1 MFRLDLSL
9 GLISICLLACFFF
22 LSWPLAVIDFDYES
36 DGDRYES
43 VLTREWHDICLSMFI
58 AWERDIWDAF
68 ARVCFRGGWGEWVI
82 VVFSVRGDRAN
93 LICGAHH
100 CLQSTANKADSYP
113 PEELACLCVGERR
126 LFVCSA
132 LWLTGMIGFCCSL
145 RITIQHAP
153 NSTTLPY
160 KLLSLRPSRCP
171 QSQKQ
176 KRSFM

>member
-1 MFRLDLSL
+1 MAL
-9 GLISICLLACFFF
+9 GCYWFWLRMWRRPLWKRFNSRMTWHLLIYVHCLRVGHLGRVC
-22 LSWPLAVIDFDYES
+22 
-36 DGDRYES
+36 
-43 VLTREWHDICLSMFI
+43 TC
-58 AWERDIWDAF
+58 
-68 ARVCFRGGWGEWVI
+68 VCFRGGWGEWVI
-82 VVFSVRGDRAN
+82 VIFSVRGDRAN

-113 PEELACLCVGERR
+113 PEELACLCVRERR

-132 LWLTGMIGFCCSL
+132 LWLTGMIGFCCSV

-160 KLLSLRPSRCP
+160 KLSSLRPSRCP